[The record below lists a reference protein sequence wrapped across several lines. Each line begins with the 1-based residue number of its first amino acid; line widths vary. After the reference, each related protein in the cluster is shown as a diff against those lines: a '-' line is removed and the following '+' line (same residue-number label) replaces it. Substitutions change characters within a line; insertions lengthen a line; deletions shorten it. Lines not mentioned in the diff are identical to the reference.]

1 MGDSS
6 IVAPPDGAMSDY
18 MASLDKLLARD
29 DALYLPGHGGPVT
42 QPASFV
48 RGLKAHRKM
57 RESAV
62 LERIRSGDR
71 SIGDMVKAIYRD
83 TDPRLRDAAALSVLA
98 HLEDLTARGQV
109 IAERG
114 VALDAVYTPA

>member
-1 MGDSS
+1 
-6 IVAPPDGAMSDY
+6 
-18 MASLDKLLARD
+18 
-29 DALYLPGHGGPVT
+29 
-42 QPASFV
+42 V